1 MTVLTTLL
9 GKRYNESGDSTFNRE
24 EFDPSQEKK
33 KQLGKR
39 ISRTEGAPYKKARVS
54 MVSLGPGRG
63 HAIANTRQPVCV
75 PPPVSLVVS
84 EVTVRLDPVTL
95 IQR

>member
-1 MTVLTTLL
+1 
-9 GKRYNESGDSTFNRE
+9 
-24 EFDPSQEKK
+24 
-33 KQLGKR
+33 
-39 ISRTEGAPYKKARVS
+39 

-84 EVTVRLDPVTL
+84 GVTVRLDPVTL
-95 IQR
+95 IKRQLLLGVSFRYHEAIFNIILIVTNGLLLTRQFSSGCE